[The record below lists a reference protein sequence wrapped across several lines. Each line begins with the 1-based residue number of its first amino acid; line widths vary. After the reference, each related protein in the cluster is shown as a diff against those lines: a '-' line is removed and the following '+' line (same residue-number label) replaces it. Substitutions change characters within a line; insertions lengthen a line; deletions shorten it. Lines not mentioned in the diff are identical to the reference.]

1 MKQLNKI
8 IQFLFILS
16 LISCKTMEK
25 EKKHQWLAT
34 VSAPKEYPVEVYSGD
49 LIADDFSYGFD
60 AIWGTQNTG
69 WGNEG
74 GTMSV
79 STEQM
84 EIPHALE
91 FTWLS
96 LVEKKFYTG
105 KWKLDKEKITALF
118 EEGFMNYDT
127 HKRATYDTFII
138 GLAPK
143 GRVVLWAGAA
153 GITKE
158 IDAFQAHDTIITKE
172 RAYENAQYML
182 EKDYAEDIINNPV
195 YKTFKPETL
204 EKIANYGRPDPAMY
218 DLYRERY
225 NWKPV
230 ILLPEDC
237 VWDSS
242 TIHYLNGEL
251 ETLQEKE
258 VLKNDFQYRAI
269 PSYFVSFL
277 KNKTQNIYE
286 ILADPFNEK
295 ETLNAFKKL
304 GNKENIEL
312 IFKVAPNYESC
323 RIFVKNKT
331 EEIELKKTVITCER
345 LKY

>member
-1 MKQLNKI
+1 MKQINKI
-8 IQFLFILS
+8 VRFLFILT
-16 LISCKTMEK
+16 LISCKSMEK
-25 EKKHQWLAT
+25 EKKYQWLAT
-34 VSAPKEYPVEVYSGD
+34 VSAPKEYPAEVYLGN

-69 WGNEG
+69 WGNQG

-84 EIPHALE
+84 EIPHTLE

-158 IDAFQAHDTIITKE
+158 VGVFQAHDTIITKE
-172 RAYENAQYML
+172 KAYENAQYML
-182 EKDYAEDIINNPV
+182 KEGYQERRLQSDFL
-195 YKTFKPETL
+195 FKPEIQ
-204 EKIANYGRPDPAMY
+204 EKIAKYGRPDPAVY

-225 NWKPV
+225 NWRPV
-230 ILLPEDC
+230 ILLPEGGA
-237 VWDSS
+237 WKSS
-242 TIHYLNGEL
+242 TLHFLNGEL
-251 ETLQEKE
+251 ETLQGNE
-258 VLKNDFQYRAI
+258 VLKNDFQSRAI
-269 PSYFVSFL
+269 PSYFVAFW
-277 KNKTQNIYE
+277 KNQTTDSYGVW
-286 ILADPFNEK
+286 ADPFDEQ
-295 ETLNAFKKL
+295 EILNAFKKL

-312 IFKVAPNYESC
+312 IFKVAPNNKNC
-323 RIFVKNKT
+323 RF
-331 EEIELKKTVITCER
+331 L
-345 LKY
+345 